1 MARLPLIFEAVG
13 YVLVTAAAFLVGIP
27 AGIATIGAIALW
39 EAREAQR

>member
-13 YVLVTAAAFLVGIP
+13 YVLVTAAAFMVALP
-27 AGIATIGAIALW
+27 AGIAVVGAIALW